1 MKTFEVH
8 AIVSMVFPGVKANSP
23 DEAIARTA
31 EKIPVTIAG
40 KECGTICAITIDDI
54 SAKSYDL
61 MDASNNHDPD
71 LVEHINSA
79 YNEKPE
85 EFAKIVDL
93 LARRDIDEWQNPE
106 FYAKGVWARCH
117 EYCQTIADNCDLRTI
132 LSYCRL

>member
-1 MKTFEVH
+1 
-8 AIVSMVFPGVKANSP
+8 MVFPDVEAKTKGDAIQSVINKLPTNVEKDGVLKCAVILDDAS
-23 DEAIARTA
+23 A
-31 EKIPVTIAG
+31 E
-40 KECGTICAITIDDI
+40 C
-54 SAKSYDL
+54 YDL

-71 LVEHINSA
+71 LVERVNSA

-93 LARRDIDEWQNPE
+93 LAQRDIDERLNPE

-117 EYCQTIADNCDLRTI
+117 EYCQNIADNSDLRTI